1 MQLLCLGLNHTTAPL
16 SVRER
21 VAFGPDEIEEAITTF
36 KSRLAAADHG
46 GLSEAMILSTC
57 NRTEI
62 YCSVSDPDTAAEELE
77 NLIADMKSVS
87 VAQFAPHTYRYVQ
100 NEAARHIYRV
110 VSGIDSM
117 VLGETQIV
125 GQFKKAVE
133 AAREAKGLGLM
144 LNHLFQDAFT
154 VAKEVRSTTAIG
166 SSSVSL
172 AAAAV
177 RLSMRLFGSLNDS
190 NVLFVG
196 AGEMIEL
203 CAAHF
208 SAQNPRSITVANR
221 SIDRGQALAARYNGK
236 AMRLAEL
243 PDVISRYDIVVSCT
257 ASALPIIG
265 LGMIERAV
273 RERKHRPMCI
283 VDLAVPRDVE
293 PEVARLDDV
302 YVYSMDELGAVVQSG
317 RESRQAA
324 VIEAEGIITLRVQAF
339 EKWLQ
344 MRAAVPVIS
353 RIRARAEQV
362 REELVAQ
369 AGAQINKGAD
379 VHEVLE
385 QLTKTLT
392 HKLIHDP
399 TVLLRDAEG
408 LTQEEREHMTTILG
422 HFYQPRPY

>member
-21 VAFGPDEIEEAITTF
+21 VAFGAEEIESAIATI
-36 KSRLAAADHG
+36 KERLAVADHG
-46 GLSEAMILSTC
+46 GLTEAMILSTC

-62 YCSVSDPDTAAEELE
+62 YAAVSDPETAGNELCRLIEE
-77 NLIADMKSVS
+77 MKSVS
-87 VAQFAPHTYRYVQ
+87 AAQCETHTYRYVQ
-100 NEAARHIYRV
+100 SEAARHIYRV

-125 GQFKKAVE
+125 GQFKKAVQM
-133 AAREAKGLGLM
+133 AREAKGLGLM

-177 RLSMRLFGSLNDS
+177 RLSMRLFGRLSES
-190 NVLFVG
+190 NILFVG

-203 CAAHF
+203 CLAHF
-208 SAQNPRSITVANR
+208 SAQTPKSITVANR
-221 SIDRGQALAARYNGK
+221 SIDRGQNLAARFNGK
-236 AMRLAEL
+236 AIRLQDL
-243 PDVISRYDIVVSCT
+243 PEQIANYDIIVSCT

-265 LGMIERAV
+265 LGMIERAIK
-273 RERKHRPMCI
+273 ERRHRPICI

-293 PEVARLDDV
+293 AEVSRLDDV

-324 VIEAEGIITLRVQAF
+324 VIEAESIITLRVHAF
-339 EKWLQ
+339 ESWLA
-344 MRAAVPVIS
+344 MRAAVPAIS
-353 RIRARAEQV
+353 RIRSRAEHMRQ
-362 REELVAQ
+362 ELVAL
-369 AGAQINKGAD
+369 AEHQISRGAD
-379 VHEVLE
+379 VHEVLD

-408 LTQEEREHMTTILG
+408 LTLEERQHMTTIVG
-422 HFYQPRPY
+422 HFFESRGY